1 MFIFSLVEHFCFKD
15 LSSNLI
21 KEYNEDINEEI
32 INKIN
37 TKLLNNENNNLPI
50 KELASAVRR
59 FISRYLVG
67 KNKKADI
74 EPKSLLLHELKRP
87 DLWNKKIENLEELL
101 SDEIK
106 EYKLTVG
113 QCFKFYELIKEE
125 DEKEINLDVPGP
137 IKEENKAIPK
147 RKRKQII

>member
-1 MFIFSLVEHFCFKD
+1 LNTFVLKIYA
-15 LSSNLI
+15 SNLI

-37 TKLLNNENNNLPI
+37 SKLLNNVNNNNLPI

-74 EPKSLLLHELKRP
+74 DPKSLLLHELKRP

-113 QCFKFYELIKEE
+113 QCFKFYELIKEK
-125 DEKEINLDVPGP
+125 DEKEINLDVPEP
-137 IKEENKAIPK
+137 IKEENKVTTR